1 MKKSELD
8 KSERI
13 IRAGLLEAEKVIQA
27 RALELKKET
36 PGLPLGVLEIQAR
49 RASNN
54 TVAAALR
61 IIEEQREVLAREDAA

>member
-13 IRAGLLEAEKVIQA
+13 IRSGLEEARRVIDA
-27 RALELKKET
+27 RAAELKKEA
-36 PGLPLGVLEIQAR
+36 PGLPIGVLEIQAR

-61 IIEEQREVLAREDAA
+61 IIEEQRKLLEAVA